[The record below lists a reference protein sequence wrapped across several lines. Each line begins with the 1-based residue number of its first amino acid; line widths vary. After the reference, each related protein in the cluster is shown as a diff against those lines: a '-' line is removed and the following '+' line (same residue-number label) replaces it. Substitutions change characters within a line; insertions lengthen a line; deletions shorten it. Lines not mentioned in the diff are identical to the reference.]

1 MSDETST
8 ADGQQQREVMPQEAC
23 EATLRAVYYRL
34 RRDYPDAAIVIAD
47 WLLGESVE
55 DWAAANV
62 TQYDQ
67 KIHFIKDLRAKFDLT
82 LKDAKSVAD
91 AVIEQAA

>member
-1 MSDETST
+1 MNDQNST
-8 ADGQQQREVMPQEAC
+8 ANEQKLEVMPQEAC

-55 DWAAANV
+55 DWAAANI
-62 TQYDQ
+62 TQYGQ
-67 KIHFIKDLRAKFDLT
+67 EIHFIKDLRAKFDLS
-82 LKDAKSVAD
+82 LKEAKEVAD
-91 AVIEQAA
+91 AAIEKTS